1 VQLTEKISQIQ
12 RDIKDKEYTINAV
25 FKNQERVRQNLQAL
39 GNTKDEQGLRELYI
53 AKLASEEET
62 LAQSQANIET
72 LKAEKE
78 KTEGNLNTQ
87 LKGIEFE
94 ASI

>member
-1 VQLTEKISQIQ
+1 
-12 RDIKDKEYTINAV
+12 
-25 FKNQERVRQNLQAL
+25 
-39 GNTKDEQGLRELYI
+39 LRELYI
-53 AKLASEEET
+53 PKLASEEET

-72 LKAEKE
+72 LMAEKE
-78 KTEGNLNTQ
+78 KTESHLNTQ